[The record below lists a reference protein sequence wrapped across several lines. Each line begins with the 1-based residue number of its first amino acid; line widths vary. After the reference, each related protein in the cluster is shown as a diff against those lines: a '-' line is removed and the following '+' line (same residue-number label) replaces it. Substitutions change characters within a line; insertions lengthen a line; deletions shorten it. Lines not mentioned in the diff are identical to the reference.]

1 MQLDL
6 YLQETKQLAEY
17 NASILDDVK
26 QRLQQGDILTR
37 LEQSGVLHAFQVLI
51 ENAIGKAKHTL
62 KHLDCTVPTSAY
74 DTFKELVEQ
83 GVISQAD
90 LDQWNAIIGL
100 RNKIVHDYMNLDV
113 RIVLELVKN
122 NQYAVVVRF
131 LLQGFPRSSD

>member
-1 MQLDL
+1 V
-6 YLQETKQLAEY
+6 QE
-17 NASILDDVK
+17 
-26 QRLQQGDILTR
+26 RLQQGDNLTR

-62 KHLDCTVPTSAY
+62 KYSGCTVPASAY
-74 DTFKELVEQ
+74 DTFKELIEQ
-83 GVISQAD
+83 KVIPPAD

-113 RIVLELVKN
+113 RIVLERVKN